1 MLLATAQNP
10 DPKATNYF
18 AEYITKAYQALT
30 DEASR
35 LNYEKYGHPD
45 GPQVGVEGQG
55 WRARGWGVEASGF
68 RALVQRSMWLGEET
82 RRPNTC
88 QLRRCRCARVR
99 RGGGLCHE

>member
-1 MLLATAQNP
+1 MVRALRSTLQSDSLCHGTHPAVLLAAAQNP

-55 WRARGWGVEASGF
+55 RRA
-68 RALVQRSMWLGEET
+68 
-82 RRPNTC
+82 
-88 QLRRCRCARVR
+88 
-99 RGGGLCHE
+99 